1 MDYHH
6 TFILVLTKQDLMG
19 RSPGLVVMGII
30 SKRSWVRIQA
40 PYIGWSFF
48 TLIWYKNCIVC
59 LKRLKINEKEPGVGP
74 FKKRFDGRP
83 NSGRK
88 SFLLNKMGPSIV
100 TLSKSTSSEFD
111 LKHNFITVYFV
122 TLAGTNTV
130 KNFFSAHR

>member
-6 TFILVLTKQDLMG
+6 TFILVFTKQDLMG
-19 RSPGLVVMGII
+19 RSPGLVVI
-30 SKRSWVRIQA
+30 
-40 PYIGWSFF
+40 
-48 TLIWYKNCIVC
+48 
-59 LKRLKINEKEPGVGP
+59 
-74 FKKRFDGRP
+74 DGRP